1 MSTHKRTQAPKGD
14 ELVTIPGG
22 LEGLGDADLRV
33 NELAL
38 LVKVDPNF
46 IGALAVKG
54 DALYTICANGLLEEV
69 RA

>member
-54 DALYTICANGLLEEV
+54 AALYAICANGLLEEV